1 MVTKYGVMGW
11 MFFQQIPEHFTTY
24 WRNASMSASREKD
37 SSDFDLD
44 RFINMFDEAL
54 TSEDPRVIDALRGLL
69 MIVTLTRPEAKTS
82 VERGP
87 LRRLVDN
94 VTNLNRRLGVVEN
107 RVLAERDQAISTTDK
122 YNGTAFGQVESKL
135 YPNEVW
141 AQEHQVP
148 SLRDQYIKGL
158 VNK

>member
-1 MVTKYGVMGW
+1 
-11 MFFQQIPEHFTTY
+11 
-24 WRNASMSASREKD
+24 MSASREKD

-69 MIVTLTRPEAKTS
+69 MIVTLTRPEARTS

-87 LRRLVDN
+87 LRRLVDD

-107 RVLAERDQAISTTDK
+107 RVLRDQAISTTDK
-122 YNGTAFGQVESKL
+122 YNGTAFGQVESRL

>member
-1 MVTKYGVMGW
+1 
-11 MFFQQIPEHFTTY
+11 
-24 WRNASMSASREKD
+24 MSASREKD

-69 MIVTLTRPEAKTS
+69 MIVTLTRPEARTS

-87 LRRLVDN
+87 LRRLVDD

-122 YNGTAFGQVESKL
+122 YNGTAFGQVESRL

>member
-1 MVTKYGVMGW
+1 
-11 MFFQQIPEHFTTY
+11 
-24 WRNASMSASREKD
+24 MSASREKD
-37 SSDFDLD
+37 SADFDLD

-54 TSEDPRVIDALRGLL
+54 TSQDPRVIDALRGLL

-82 VERGP
+82 IERGP
-87 LRRLVDN
+87 LRRLVDD

-107 RVLAERDQAISTTDK
+107 RVLAAPAQGIPADK
-122 YNGTAFGQVESKL
+122 YNNTPKTFGQVESRL

-141 AQEHQVP
+141 EQNQQVQ
-148 SLRDQYIKGL
+148 SLRDQYMKGL

>member
-1 MVTKYGVMGW
+1 MG
-11 MFFQQIPEHFTTY
+11 
-24 WRNASMSASREKD
+24 ASREKD
-37 SSDFDLD
+37 SADFDLD
-44 RFINMFDEAL
+44 QFVRMFDEAL

-69 MIVTLTRPEAKTS
+69 MIVTLTRPEAKTA

-87 LRRLVDN
+87 LRRLVDD

-107 RVLAERDQAISTTDK
+107 RVLRDQAISTTDK
-122 YNGTAFGQVESKL
+122 YNGTAFGQVESRL

>member
-1 MVTKYGVMGW
+1 M
-11 MFFQQIPEHFTTY
+11 I
-24 WRNASMSASREKD
+24 ASREKD
-37 SSDFDLD
+37 SADFDLD

-54 TSEDPRVIDALRGLL
+54 TSQDPRVIDALRGLL
-69 MIVTLTRPEAKTS
+69 MIVALTRPEAKTS

-87 LRRLVDN
+87 LRRLVND

-107 RVLAERDQAISTTDK
+107 RVLAEREQTISTTDK
-122 YNGTAFGQVESKL
+122 YNGTAFGQVESRL

-141 AQEHQVP
+141 AQDQQVQ

>member
-1 MVTKYGVMGW
+1 MSGV
-11 MFFQQIPEHFTTY
+11 
-24 WRNASMSASREKD
+24 REKD
-37 SSDFDLD
+37 SADFDLD
-44 RFINMFDEAL
+44 RFIRMFDEAL
-54 TSEDPRVIDALRGLL
+54 TSQDPRVIDALRGLL
-69 MIVTLTRPEAKTS
+69 MIVTLTRPEAKTA

-87 LRRLVDN
+87 LRSLVND

-122 YNGTAFGQVESKL
+122 YNGTAFGQVESRL

>member
-1 MVTKYGVMGW
+1 
-11 MFFQQIPEHFTTY
+11 
-24 WRNASMSASREKD
+24 MSSSREKD

-54 TSEDPRVIDALRGLL
+54 TSQDPRVIDALRGLL
-69 MIVTLTRPEAKTS
+69 MIVALTRPEAKTA

-87 LRRLVDN
+87 LRRLVND
-94 VTNLNRRLGVVEN
+94 VTNLNRRLGDVEN
-107 RVLAERDQAISTTDK
+107 RVLEDRDRAISADK
-122 YNGTAFGQVESKL
+122 YRNTPKTFGQVESRL

-141 AQEHQVP
+141 AQDQQVQ

>member
-1 MVTKYGVMGW
+1 MSGV
-11 MFFQQIPEHFTTY
+11 
-24 WRNASMSASREKD
+24 REKD
-37 SSDFDLD
+37 SADFDLD
-44 RFINMFDEAL
+44 RFIRMFDEAL
-54 TSEDPRVIDALRGLL
+54 TSQDPRVIDALRGLL
-69 MIVTLTRPEAKTS
+69 MIVTLTRPEAKTA

-87 LRRLVDN
+87 LRSLVND

>member
-1 MVTKYGVMGW
+1 
-11 MFFQQIPEHFTTY
+11 
-24 WRNASMSASREKD
+24 MSASREKD

-54 TSEDPRVIDALRGLL
+54 TSQDPRVIDALRGLL
-69 MIVTLTRPEAKTS
+69 MIVTLTRSEVRTA

-87 LRRLVDN
+87 LRRLVND

-107 RVLAERDQAISTTDK
+107 RVLAERDQAVSTTDK
-122 YNGTAFGQVESKL
+122 YNGTAFGQVEGRL
-135 YPNEVW
+135 YPNETWV
-141 AQEHQVP
+141 QDQQIQ
-148 SLRDQYIKGL
+148 SLRDQYMKGL

>member
-1 MVTKYGVMGW
+1 
-11 MFFQQIPEHFTTY
+11 
-24 WRNASMSASREKD
+24 MSALREKD
-37 SSDFDLD
+37 SADFDLD

-54 TSEDPRVIDALRGLL
+54 TSQDPRVIDALRGLL
-69 MIVTLTRPEAKTS
+69 MIVALTRPEAKTA

-87 LRRLVDN
+87 LRRLVND

-107 RVLAERDQAISTTDK
+107 RVLAEREQAVSTTDK
-122 YNGTAFGQVESKL
+122 YNGTAFGQVEGRL

-141 AQEHQVP
+141 AQDQQVQ

>member
-1 MVTKYGVMGW
+1 
-11 MFFQQIPEHFTTY
+11 
-24 WRNASMSASREKD
+24 MSASREKD
-37 SSDFDLD
+37 SADFDLD

-54 TSEDPRVIDALRGLL
+54 TSQDPRVIDALRGLL
-69 MIVTLTRPEAKTS
+69 MIVTLTRPEARTS

-87 LRRLVDN
+87 LRRLVDD

-107 RVLAERDQAISTTDK
+107 RVLRDQAISTTDK
-122 YNGTAFGQVESKL
+122 YNGTAFGQVESRL

>member
-1 MVTKYGVMGW
+1 
-11 MFFQQIPEHFTTY
+11 
-24 WRNASMSASREKD
+24 MSALREKD
-37 SSDFDLD
+37 SADFDLD

-54 TSEDPRVIDALRGLL
+54 TSQDPRVIDALRGLL
-69 MIVTLTRPEAKTS
+69 MIVTLTRPDAKTS

-87 LRRLVDN
+87 LRRLVDD

-122 YNGTAFGQVESKL
+122 YNGTAFGQVESRL

-141 AQEHQVP
+141 AQNQQVQ